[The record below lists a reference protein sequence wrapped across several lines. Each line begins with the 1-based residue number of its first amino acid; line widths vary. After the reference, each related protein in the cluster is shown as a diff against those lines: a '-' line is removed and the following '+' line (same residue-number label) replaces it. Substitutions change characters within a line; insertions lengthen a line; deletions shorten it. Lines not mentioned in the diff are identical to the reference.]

1 MLKRLL
7 IPNSPSAGLGSQ
19 SCGRLLKIHSFRVFI
34 AAKLTPRPKPR
45 LARPGLL
52 EIQKTH
58 FLSTM
63 KSKILYLSASSSCS
77 SSPLFNFNWKK
88 NAKNS
93 LNISSGFLG
102 NRPQRIRKKRK
113 QSPNEKKRRAETV
126 VRTECK
132 IFNRCESDGREK
144 EEERGQR
151 LYRIQRS
158 VAILPQVRHRLFYA
172 VPFCSDGLY

>member
-34 AAKLTPRPKPR
+34 AAKLTPKPKPR

-63 KSKILYLSASSSCS
+63 KSKILYLSASSFCS

-102 NRPQRIRKKRK
+102 NRPQRIRKKENRT
-113 QSPNEKKRRAETV
+113 QKKRNEELKQLFALSAKFSIDARVME
-126 VRTECK
+126 E
-132 IFNRCESDGREK
+132 EK
-144 EEERGQR
+144 EEERVGR